1 MPTTGASGI
10 GSNHDSGRQHHQLDL
25 PAAPAHLCKPVVLRH
40 TDLAHSIWIS
50 HHPGNKLSVI
60 MLEMK
65 KCTALISFNHKSAR
79 CCLLEVGF
87 ESMELFVA
95 IVPTKLYLMLKS
107 TILKLSKLIQDTF
120 WALCT

>member
-1 MPTTGASGI
+1 
-10 GSNHDSGRQHHQLDL
+10 
-25 PAAPAHLCKPVVLRH
+25 
-40 TDLAHSIWIS
+40 
-50 HHPGNKLSVI
+50 
-60 MLEMK
+60 MK
-65 KCTALISFNHKSAR
+65 KCTALISFTHKSAR